1 MAKPRPDTVREI
13 YGLLGRFTN
22 RAQLLQSWNKYLLE
36 EGSGGSMVHYPTTA
50 QTLPERLSEMF
61 HFDRRLYV
69 VDPALQFEVMKFLDE
84 VSTEAKKQGRVNLIR
99 NRGGVLQ
106 GHYVDTP
113 EHPENALRL
122 LTTAR

>member
-1 MAKPRPDTVREI
+1 
-13 YGLLGRFTN
+13 
-22 RAQLLQSWNKYLLE
+22 
-36 EGSGGSMVHYPTTA
+36 MVHYPATI

-61 HFDRRLYV
+61 HFDRRLYA
-69 VDPALQFEVMKFLDE
+69 VDPALQSEVMKLLDE
-84 VSTEAKKQGRVNLIR
+84 VSTEAIKQGRVNLVR